1 MSHSTEHLAL
11 DATTAPDAAVIST
24 SHAPY
29 EHDVI
34 TTPCAEPSPLL
45 DDGAPEEIRARF
57 GLSKKAFKRAV
68 GGLLKQGA
76 VRIEADGRIVLVA
89 ASSSSPPRVR

>member
-1 MSHSTEHLAL
+1 MRAPAHEQQL
-11 DATTAPDAAVIST
+11 DDAAAILRALAAT
-24 SHAPY
+24 NA
-29 EHDVI
+29 
-34 TTPCAEPSPLL
+34 APLL